1 MFDPEFLLNYL
12 LAERRSVRCRAQV
25 YAPQRELLH
34 WSSRRRR
41 PDDIG
46 GWTTSFCTT
55 SVGILAPN
63 RETSSGCTAAAAA
76 FKQTDETDFDET
88 DIYEPWL

>member
-1 MFDPEFLLNYL
+1 M
-12 LAERRSVRCRAQV
+12 
-25 YAPQRELLH
+25 
-34 WSSRRRR
+34 
-41 PDDIG
+41 
-46 GWTTSFCTT
+46 SFCTT
-55 SVGILAPN
+55 SVGILALN